1 MELLPLLIF
10 IGGIVYTAIA
20 SQSKKKSNEEKRNI
34 DRSKM
39 DRQAGKVRQQ
49 VQDRSRS
56 STQQNSDRGL
66 FDSLKGEI
74 ERSFGGVEESDSNS
88 SSEASREQTASKP
101 NRQMSG
107 SNSNRSQSR
116 EGGRTASQRPLN
128 ERSFGRNIEEKARE
142 SQLGQKITDTYKD
155 KVPEEDRSKHRERA
169 ETARNTVYSGGIG
182 KSEAEQKV
190 SGLGRETAEES
201 RYNLDKEEIS
211 SDSDNR
217 EPTDRPAPVLTKKDL
232 TFDRKAV
239 VNGIIFSEI
248 LGRPKSK
255 K

>member
-49 VQDRSRS
+49 VQDRRSS

-74 ERSFGGVEESDSNS
+74 ERSFGGGDESDSKS
-88 SSEASREQTASKP
+88 SSESSRAQPYSRPSRQAASSDSDRP
-101 NRQMSG
+101 
-107 SNSNRSQSR
+107 QSSD
-116 EGGRTASQRPLN
+116 G
-128 ERSFGRNIEEKARE
+128 GRNIEETARE
-142 SQLGQKITDTYKD
+142 SQLGQKIGDTYKD
-155 KVPEEDRSKHRERA
+155 KVPADRSKQRERA
-169 ETARNTVYSGGIG
+169 EKARNTVYSGGIDQS
-182 KSEAEQKV
+182 KAEQKV
-190 SGLGRETAEES
+190 SGLGREAAEES
-201 RYNLDKEEIS
+201 GYSLDEEEIS
-211 SDSDNR
+211 SDSENR
-217 EPTDRPAPVLTKKDL
+217 ERTDKPAPVLTKGDL
-232 TFDRKAV
+232 NFDRKAV